1 MIADVSFL
9 LIEETGYAEILPK
22 KQSRGTRSIVTLY
35 HFRSCNESMS
45 VRIFSGDLKLQE
57 RCKQYLSI
65 NLFIAIGF
73 FYKLMDNVCFVVHV
87 FLYSDGVILKYLKKI
102 FLKLFKDWKPVRSL
116 ISETGSV
123 LFCKRSAACFI
134 F

>member
-1 MIADVSFL
+1 MFTSVC
-9 LIEETGYAEILPK
+9 TVK
-22 KQSRGTRSIVTLY
+22 LY
-35 HFRSCNESMS
+35 QFRSRNESMS

>member
-1 MIADVSFL
+1 MPGWRVMHLLYLGGALGGAIVS
-9 LIEETGYAEILPK
+9 
-22 KQSRGTRSIVTLY
+22 LY
-35 HFRSCNESMS
+35 QNGGCNESMS